1 MAKCIMVQ
9 GTSSNVGKSLISAG
23 LCRIFANAGYKTAP
37 FKSQNMALNSY
48 ITKDGLEIGRAQAVQ
63 AECAYQ
69 HIDVRFNPILL
80 KPTGSKTSQI
90 IINGEVYGNMTASE
104 YFAEKHKF
112 IKYVKESYESL
123 DKEYDIIVIEGAG
136 SPAEINLNHKDFVNM
151 GMACIAKAP
160 VLLVGDIDRG
170 GVFASIYGTVEL
182 LKEYKNYFKGF
193 IINKFRGD
201 KSILEPGLIH
211 LEKLTGIDVLGV
223 LPYEKFNIDEEDSL
237 AETLKNTEKGLID
250 IAVIKLPRISNFTDF
265 AVFEYYEGV
274 KVRYINSV
282 ADFGEP
288 DLLIIPGTKNT
299 IDDMRSIRSSG
310 LITKIMQYAE
320 TGKGIIG
327 VCGGYQ
333 MLTSKICDPDNME
346 SGGNVQGLGLIKAET
361 IFEKEKIRTV
371 VQGQFNNIN
380 GYFSFLNGASFQGYE
395 IHMGKTYSENS
406 NISEIKDSFGNIKS
420 DGLAEN
426 NILGTYIH
434 GVFDTGDVVKRIIDK
449 LKQEK
454 GIDKVTEEKDINKLK
469 NQEYEKLADMLMK
482 NLNINKIY
490 EIIEKGVQYGKR

>member
-23 LCRIFANAGYKTAP
+23 LCRIFAQAGYKTAP

-69 HIDVRFNPILL
+69 HIDVRFNPVLL

-90 IINGEVYGNMTASE
+90 IINGEIYGNMTASE

-112 IKYVKESYESL
+112 FKYIKESYESL
-123 DKEYDIIVIEGAG
+123 NKEYDVIVIEGAG

-151 GMACIAKAP
+151 GMAQTAHAP
-160 VLLVGDIDRG
+160 VLLAGDIDKG
-170 GVFASIYGTVEL
+170 GVFASLYGTVEL
-182 LKEYKNYFKGF
+182 LKEYKKYFKGF

-201 KSILEPGLIH
+201 KAILEPGLLQI
-211 LEKLTGIDVLGV
+211 EKLTGIDVLGV

-237 AETLKNTEKGLID
+237 AEILKNNTKGLID
-250 IAVIKLPRISNFTDF
+250 IAVIRLPRISNFTDF
-265 AVFEYYEGV
+265 AVFEYYNEV
-274 KVRYINSV
+274 KVRYINNI

-299 IDDMRSIRSSG
+299 IDDMKYIRSSG

-333 MLTSKICDPDNME
+333 MLTSIIKDPDNME
-346 SGGNVQGLGLIKAET
+346 TGGDVQGLNLIKAET
-361 IFEKEKIRTV
+361 VFEKEKIRTV
-371 VQGQFNNIN
+371 IQGKFNNIT
-380 GYFSFLNGASFQGYE
+380 GYFSFLNGAEFSGYE
-395 IHMGKTYSENS
+395 IHMGKTYADNR
-406 NISEIKDSFGNIKS
+406 NISEIKDTNGNIKN
-420 DGLAEN
+420 DGLSVD

-434 GVFDTGDVVKRIIDK
+434 GIFDSSDVAKRIIDK
-449 LKQEK
+449 LMQEK
-454 GIDKVTEEKDINKLK
+454 GIEKQAEEKNINELRNK
-469 NQEYEKLADMLMK
+469 EYDKLADMLMK
-482 NLNINKIY
+482 NLNISKIY
-490 EIIEKGVQYGKR
+490 EIMEKGV

>member
-80 KPTGSKTSQI
+80 KPTGNKTSQI

-104 YFAEKHKF
+104 YFTEKHKF

-123 DKEYDIIVIEGAG
+123 NNEYDIIVIEGAG
-136 SPAEINLNHKDFVNM
+136 SPAEINLNYKDFVNM
-151 GMACIAKAP
+151 GMACIAQAP
-160 VLLVGDIDRG
+160 VLLAGDIDRG
-170 GVFASIYGTVEL
+170 GVFASLYGTVEL

-201 KSILEPGLIH
+201 KSILEPGLVQ

-274 KVRYINSV
+274 KVRYINDI

-299 IDDMRSIRSSG
+299 IDDMRYTRSSG

-346 SGGNVQGLGLIKAET
+346 SGDSVQGLGLIKAET
-361 IFEKEKIRTV
+361 VFEKEKVRTV
-371 VQGQFNNIN
+371 VQGKFNNIK
-380 GYFSFLNGASFQGYE
+380 GYFSFLNGACFAGYE

-406 NISEIKDSFGNIKS
+406 NISEIKDSFGRSKN

-434 GVFDTGDVVKRIIDK
+434 GIFDEGDVVKRIIDK

-454 GIDKVTEEKDINKLK
+454 GIDTVTEEKDINELK
-469 NQEYEKLADMLMK
+469 NKEYEKLADMLM
-482 NLNINKIY
+482 NYLNIPKIY
-490 EIIEKGVQYGKR
+490 EILEKGV

>member
-80 KPTGSKTSQI
+80 KPTGNKTSQI

-104 YFAEKHKF
+104 YFTEKHKF

-123 DKEYDIIVIEGAG
+123 NKEYDIIVIEGAG
-136 SPAEINLNHKDFVNM
+136 SPAEINLNYKDFVNM
-151 GMACIAKAP
+151 GMACIAQAP
-160 VLLVGDIDRG
+160 VLLAGDIDRG
-170 GVFASIYGTVEL
+170 GVFASLYGTVEL

-201 KSILEPGLIH
+201 KSILEPGLVQ
-211 LEKLTGIDVLGV
+211 LEKLTGIEVLGV

-274 KVRYINSV
+274 KVRYINDI

-299 IDDMRSIRSSG
+299 IDDMRYIRSSG

-346 SGGNVQGLGLIKAET
+346 SGGSVQGLGLIKVET
-361 IFEKEKIRTV
+361 VFEKEKIRTV
-371 VQGQFNNIN
+371 VQGKFNNIK
-380 GYFSFLNGASFQGYE
+380 GYFSFLNGACFAGYE

-434 GVFDTGDVVKRIIDK
+434 GIFDEGDVVKRIIDK

-454 GIDKVTEEKDINKLK
+454 GIDTVTEEKDINELK
-469 NQEYEKLADMLMK
+469 NKEYEKLADMLM
-482 NLNINKIY
+482 NYLNIPKIY
-490 EIIEKGVQYGKR
+490 EILEKGV

>member
-80 KPTGSKTSQI
+80 KPTGNKISQI
-90 IINGEVYGNMTASE
+90 IINGEVHGNMKAKE

-123 DKEYDIIVIEGAG
+123 NKEYDIIVIEGAG
-136 SPAEINLNHKDFVNM
+136 SPAEINLNYKDFVNM
-151 GMACIAKAP
+151 GMACIAQAP
-160 VLLVGDIDRG
+160 VLLAGDIDRG
-170 GVFASIYGTVEL
+170 GVFASLYGTVEL

-201 KSILEPGLIH
+201 KSILEPGLVH
-211 LEKLTGIDVLGV
+211 LEKITGIDVLGV

-237 AETLKNTEKGLID
+237 AETLKNTEKGIID

-274 KVRYINSV
+274 KVRYINDIS
-282 ADFGEP
+282 DFGEP

-299 IDDMRSIRSSG
+299 IDDMRYIRSSG

-346 SGGNVQGLGLIKAET
+346 SGGSVQGLGLIKAET
-361 IFEKEKIRTV
+361 VFEKEKIRTV
-371 VQGQFNNIN
+371 VQGKFNNIK
-380 GYFSFLNGASFQGYE
+380 GYFSFLNGACFAGYE

-434 GVFDTGDVVKRIIDK
+434 GIFDEGDVVKRIIDK

-454 GIDKVTEEKDINKLK
+454 GIDTVTEEKDINELK
-469 NQEYEKLADMLMK
+469 NKEYEKLADMLM
-482 NLNINKIY
+482 NYLNIPKIY
-490 EIIEKGVQYGKR
+490 EILEKGV

>member
-23 LCRIFANAGYKTAP
+23 LCRIFAQAGYKTAP

-69 HIDVRFNPILL
+69 HIDVRFNPVLL

-90 IINGEVYGNMTASE
+90 IINGEIYGNMTAGE

-112 IKYVKESYESL
+112 FKYIKESYESL
-123 DKEYDIIVIEGAG
+123 NKEYDVIVIEGAG

-151 GMACIAKAP
+151 GMAQTAHAP
-160 VLLVGDIDRG
+160 VLLAGDIDKG
-170 GVFASIYGTVEL
+170 GVFASLYGTVEL
-182 LKEYKNYFKGF
+182 LKEYKKYFKGF

-201 KSILEPGLIH
+201 KAILEPGLLQI
-211 LEKLTGIDVLGV
+211 EKLTGIDVLGV

-237 AETLKNTEKGLID
+237 AEILKNNTKGLID
-250 IAVIKLPRISNFTDF
+250 IAVIRLHRISNFTDF
-265 AVFEYYEGV
+265 AVFEYYDEV
-274 KVRYINSV
+274 KVRYINNI

-299 IDDMRSIRSSG
+299 IDDMRYIRSSG

-333 MLTSKICDPDNME
+333 MLTSIIKDPDNME
-346 SGGNVQGLGLIKAET
+346 AGGYVQGLNLIKAET
-361 IFEKEKIRTV
+361 VFEKEKIRTV
-371 VQGQFNNIN
+371 IQGKFNNIT
-380 GYFSFLNGASFQGYE
+380 GYFSFLNGAEFSGYE
-395 IHMGKTYSENS
+395 IHMGKTYADNR
-406 NISEIKDSFGNIKS
+406 NISEIKDTNGNIKN
-420 DGLAEN
+420 DGLSVD

-434 GVFDTGDVVKRIIDK
+434 GIFDSSDVAKRIIDK
-449 LKQEK
+449 LMQEK
-454 GIDKVTEEKDINKLK
+454 GIENQAEEKNINELRNK
-469 NQEYEKLADMLMK
+469 EYDKLADMLMK
-482 NLNINKIY
+482 NLNISKIY
-490 EIIEKGVQYGKR
+490 EIMEKGV

>member
-23 LCRIFANAGYKTAP
+23 LCRIFAQAGYKTAP

-69 HIDVRFNPILL
+69 HIDVRFNPVLL

-90 IINGEVYGNMTASE
+90 IINGEIYGNMTASE

-112 IKYVKESYESL
+112 FKYIKESYESL
-123 DKEYDIIVIEGAG
+123 NKEYDVIVIEGAG

-151 GMACIAKAP
+151 GMAQTAQAP
-160 VLLVGDIDRG
+160 VLLAGDIDKG
-170 GVFASIYGTVEL
+170 GVFASLYGTVEL
-182 LKEYKNYFKGF
+182 LKEYKKYFKGF

-201 KSILEPGLIH
+201 KAILEPGLLQI
-211 LEKLTGIDVLGV
+211 EKLTGIDVLGV

-237 AETLKNTEKGLID
+237 AEILKNNTKGLID
-250 IAVIKLPRISNFTDF
+250 IAVIRLPRISNFTDF
-265 AVFEYYEGV
+265 AVFEYYDEV
-274 KVRYINSV
+274 KVRYINNI

-299 IDDMRSIRSSG
+299 IDDMRYIRSSG

-333 MLTSKICDPDNME
+333 MLTSIIKDPDNME
-346 SGGNVQGLGLIKAET
+346 AGGDVQGLNLIKAET
-361 IFEKEKIRTV
+361 VFEKEKIRTV
-371 VQGQFNNIN
+371 IQGKFNNIT
-380 GYFSFLNGASFQGYE
+380 GYFSFLNGAEFSGYE
-395 IHMGKTYSENS
+395 IHMGKTYADNR
-406 NISEIKDSFGNIKS
+406 NISEIKDTNGNIKN
-420 DGLAEN
+420 DGLSVD

-434 GVFDTGDVVKRIIDK
+434 GIFDSSDIVKRIIDK
-449 LKQEK
+449 LMQEK
-454 GIDKVTEEKDINKLK
+454 GIEKQAEEKNINELRNK
-469 NQEYEKLADMLMK
+469 EYDKLADMLMK
-482 NLNINKIY
+482 NLNISKIY
-490 EIIEKGVQYGKR
+490 EIMEKGV

>member
-23 LCRIFANAGYKTAP
+23 LCRIFARAGYKTAP

-90 IINGEVYGNMTASE
+90 IINGEVHGNMTASE
-104 YFAEKHKF
+104 YFTEKHKF

-123 DKEYDIIVIEGAG
+123 NNEYDIIVIEGAG
-136 SPAEINLNHKDFVNM
+136 SPAEINLNYKDFVNM
-151 GMACIAKAP
+151 GMACIAQAP
-160 VLLVGDIDRG
+160 VLLAGDIDRG
-170 GVFASIYGTVEL
+170 GVFASLYGTVEL

-201 KSILEPGLIH
+201 KSILEPGLVQ

-274 KVRYINSV
+274 KVRYINDI

-299 IDDMRSIRSSG
+299 IDDMRYIRSSG

-346 SGGNVQGLGLIKAET
+346 SGGSVQGLGLIKAET
-361 IFEKEKIRTV
+361 VFEKEKVRTV
-371 VQGQFNNIN
+371 VQGKFNNIK
-380 GYFSFLNGASFQGYE
+380 GYFSFLNGACFAGYE

-434 GVFDTGDVVKRIIDK
+434 GIFDEGDVVKRIIDK
-449 LKQEK
+449 LKLEK
-454 GIDKVTEEKDINKLK
+454 GIDTVTEEKDINELK
-469 NQEYEKLADMLMK
+469 NKEYEKLADMLM
-482 NLNINKIY
+482 NYLNIPKIY
-490 EIIEKGVQYGKR
+490 EILEKGV

>member
-23 LCRIFANAGYKTAP
+23 LCRIFAQAGYKTAP

-69 HIDVRFNPILL
+69 HIDVRFNPVLL

-90 IINGEVYGNMTASE
+90 IINGEIYGNMTAGE

-112 IKYVKESYESL
+112 FKYIKESYESL
-123 DKEYDIIVIEGAG
+123 NKEYDVIVIEGAG

-151 GMACIAKAP
+151 GMAQTAHAP
-160 VLLVGDIDRG
+160 VLLAGDIDKG
-170 GVFASIYGTVEL
+170 GVFASLYGTVEL
-182 LKEYKNYFKGF
+182 LKEYKKYFKGF

-201 KSILEPGLIH
+201 KAILEPVLLQI
-211 LEKLTGIDVLGV
+211 EKLTGIDVLGV

-237 AETLKNTEKGLID
+237 AEILKNNTKGLID
-250 IAVIKLPRISNFTDF
+250 IAVIRLPRISNFTDF
-265 AVFEYYEGV
+265 AVFEYYDEV
-274 KVRYINSV
+274 KVRYINNI

-299 IDDMRSIRSSG
+299 IDDMRYIRSSG

-333 MLTSKICDPDNME
+333 MLTSIIKDPDNME
-346 SGGNVQGLGLIKAET
+346 AGGYVQGLNLIKAET
-361 IFEKEKIRTV
+361 VFEKEKIRTV
-371 VQGQFNNIN
+371 IQGKFNNIT
-380 GYFSFLNGASFQGYE
+380 GYFSFLNGAEFSGYE
-395 IHMGKTYSENS
+395 IHMGKTYADNR
-406 NISEIKDSFGNIKS
+406 NISEIKDTNGNIKN
-420 DGLAEN
+420 DGLSVD

-434 GVFDTGDVVKRIIDK
+434 GIFDSSDVAKRIIDK
-449 LKQEK
+449 LMQEK
-454 GIDKVTEEKDINKLK
+454 GIENQAEEKNINELRNK
-469 NQEYEKLADMLMK
+469 EYDKLADMLMK
-482 NLNINKIY
+482 NLNISKIY
-490 EIIEKGVQYGKR
+490 EIMEKGV

>member
-23 LCRIFANAGYKTAP
+23 LCRIFAQAGYKTAP

-69 HIDVRFNPILL
+69 HIDVRFNPVLL

-90 IINGEVYGNMTASE
+90 IINGEIYGNMTAGE

-112 IKYVKESYESL
+112 FKYIKESYESL
-123 DKEYDIIVIEGAG
+123 NVIVIEGAG

-151 GMACIAKAP
+151 GMAQTAHAP
-160 VLLVGDIDRG
+160 VLLAGDIDKG
-170 GVFASIYGTVEL
+170 GVFASLYGTVEL
-182 LKEYKNYFKGF
+182 LKEYKKYFKGF

-201 KSILEPGLIH
+201 KAILEPGLLQI
-211 LEKLTGIDVLGV
+211 EKLTGIDVLGV

-237 AETLKNTEKGLID
+237 AEILKNNTKGLID
-250 IAVIKLPRISNFTDF
+250 IAVIRLPRISNFTDF
-265 AVFEYYEGV
+265 AVFEYYDEV
-274 KVRYINSV
+274 KVRYINNI

-299 IDDMRSIRSSG
+299 IDDMRYIRSSG

-333 MLTSKICDPDNME
+333 MLTSIIKDPDNME
-346 SGGNVQGLGLIKAET
+346 AGGYVQGLNLIKAET
-361 IFEKEKIRTV
+361 VFEKEKIRTV
-371 VQGQFNNIN
+371 IQGKFNNIT
-380 GYFSFLNGASFQGYE
+380 GYFSFLNGAEFSGYE
-395 IHMGKTYSENS
+395 IHMGKTYADNR
-406 NISEIKDSFGNIKS
+406 NISEIKDTNGNIKN
-420 DGLAEN
+420 DGLSVD

-434 GVFDTGDVVKRIIDK
+434 GIFDSSDVAKRIIDK
-449 LKQEK
+449 LMQEK
-454 GIDKVTEEKDINKLK
+454 GIENQAEEKNINELRNK
-469 NQEYEKLADMLMK
+469 EYDKLADMLMK
-482 NLNINKIY
+482 NLNISKIY
-490 EIIEKGVQYGKR
+490 EIMEKGV

>member
-80 KPTGSKTSQI
+80 KPTGNKISQI
-90 IINGEVYGNMTASE
+90 IINGEVHGNMTASE
-104 YFAEKHKF
+104 YFTEKHKF

-123 DKEYDIIVIEGAG
+123 NKEYDIIVIEGAG
-136 SPAEINLNHKDFVNM
+136 SPAEINLNYKDFVNM
-151 GMACIAKAP
+151 GMACIAQAP
-160 VLLVGDIDRG
+160 VLLAGDIDRG
-170 GVFASIYGTVEL
+170 GVFASLYGTVEL

-201 KSILEPGLIH
+201 KSILEPGLVQ

-274 KVRYINSV
+274 KVRYINDIT
-282 ADFGEP
+282 DFGEP

-299 IDDMRSIRSSG
+299 IDDMRYIRSSG

-346 SGGNVQGLGLIKAET
+346 SGGSVQGLGLIKAET
-361 IFEKEKIRTV
+361 VFEKEKVRTV
-371 VQGQFNNIN
+371 VQGKFNNIK
-380 GYFSFLNGASFQGYE
+380 GYFSFLNGACFAGYE

-434 GVFDTGDVVKRIIDK
+434 GIFDEGDVVKRIIDK
-449 LKQEK
+449 LKLEK
-454 GIDKVTEEKDINKLK
+454 GIDTVTEEKDINELK
-469 NQEYEKLADMLMK
+469 NKEYEKLADMLM
-482 NLNINKIY
+482 NYLNIPKIY
-490 EIIEKGVQYGKR
+490 EILEKGV

>member
-23 LCRIFANAGYKTAP
+23 LCRIFAQAGYKTAP

-69 HIDVRFNPILL
+69 HIDVRFNPVLL

-90 IINGEVYGNMTASE
+90 IINGEIYGNMTAGE

-112 IKYVKESYESL
+112 FKYIKESYESL
-123 DKEYDIIVIEGAG
+123 NKEYDVIVIEGAG

-151 GMACIAKAP
+151 GMAQTAHAP
-160 VLLVGDIDRG
+160 VLLAGDIDKG
-170 GVFASIYGTVEL
+170 GVFASLYGTVEL
-182 LKEYKNYFKGF
+182 LKEYKKYFKGF

-201 KSILEPGLIH
+201 KAILEPGLLQI
-211 LEKLTGIDVLGV
+211 EKLTGIDVLGV

-237 AETLKNTEKGLID
+237 AEILKNNTKGLID
-250 IAVIKLPRISNFTDF
+250 IAVIRLPRISNFTDF
-265 AVFEYYEGV
+265 AVFEYYDEV
-274 KVRYINSV
+274 KVRYINNI

-299 IDDMRSIRSSG
+299 IDDMRYIRSSG

-333 MLTSKICDPDNME
+333 MLTSIIKDPDNME
-346 SGGNVQGLGLIKAET
+346 AGGYVQGLNLIKAET
-361 IFEKEKIRTV
+361 VFEKEKIRTV
-371 VQGQFNNIN
+371 IQGKFNNIT
-380 GYFSFLNGASFQGYE
+380 GYFSFLNGAEFSGYE
-395 IHMGKTYSENS
+395 IHMGKTYADNR
-406 NISEIKDSFGNIKS
+406 NISEIKDTNGNIKN
-420 DGLAEN
+420 DGLSVD

-434 GVFDTGDVVKRIIDK
+434 GIFDSSDVAKRIIDK
-449 LKQEK
+449 LMQEK
-454 GIDKVTEEKDINKLK
+454 GIENQAEEKNIDELRNK
-469 NQEYEKLADMLMK
+469 EYDKLADMLMK
-482 NLNINKIY
+482 NLNISKIY
-490 EIIEKGVQYGKR
+490 EIMEKGV

>member
-1 MAKCIMVQ
+1 MPIILVKTLEETDREVITEVLKAYSYFRLKNIM
-9 GTSSNVGKSLISAG
+9 TDL
-23 LCRIFANAGYKTAP
+23 
-37 FKSQNMALNSY
+37 
-48 ITKDGLEIGRAQAVQ
+48 
-63 AECAYQ
+63 
-69 HIDVRFNPILL
+69 
-80 KPTGSKTSQI
+80 I
-90 IINGEVYGNMTASE
+90 IINK
-104 YFAEKHKF
+104 EKH
-112 IKYVKESYESL
+112 SYESL
-123 DKEYDIIVIEGAG
+123 NKEYDIIVIEGAG
-136 SPAEINLNHKDFVNM
+136 SPAEINLNYKDFVNM
-151 GMACIAKAP
+151 GMACIAQAP
-160 VLLVGDIDRG
+160 VLLAGDIDRG
-170 GVFASIYGTVEL
+170 GVFASLYGTVEL

-201 KSILEPGLIH
+201 KSILEPGLVH

-274 KVRYINSV
+274 KVRYINDI

-299 IDDMRSIRSSG
+299 IDDMRYIRSSG

-346 SGGNVQGLGLIKAET
+346 SGGSVQGLGLIKAET
-361 IFEKEKIRTV
+361 VFEKEKVRTV
-371 VQGQFNNIN
+371 VQGKFNNIK
-380 GYFSFLNGASFQGYE
+380 GYFSFLNGACFAGYE

-434 GVFDTGDVVKRIIDK
+434 GIFDEGDVVKRIIDK

-454 GIDKVTEEKDINKLK
+454 GIDTATEEKDINELK
-469 NQEYEKLADMLMK
+469 NKEYEKLADMLM
-482 NLNINKIY
+482 NYLNIPKIY
-490 EIIEKGVQYGKR
+490 EILEKGV

>member
-80 KPTGSKTSQI
+80 KPTGNKTSQI
-90 IINGEVYGNMTASE
+90 IINGEVHGNMTASE
-104 YFAEKHKF
+104 YFTEKHKF

-123 DKEYDIIVIEGAG
+123 NNEYDIIVIEGAG
-136 SPAEINLNHKDFVNM
+136 SPAEINLNYKDFVNM
-151 GMACIAKAP
+151 GMACIAQAP
-160 VLLVGDIDRG
+160 VLLAGDIDRG
-170 GVFASIYGTVEL
+170 GVFASLYGTVEL

-201 KSILEPGLIH
+201 KSILEPGLVQ

-274 KVRYINSV
+274 KVRYINDIT
-282 ADFGEP
+282 DFGEP

-346 SGGNVQGLGLIKAET
+346 SGGSVQGLGLIKAE
-361 IFEKEKIRTV
+361 IVFEKEKVRTV
-371 VQGQFNNIN
+371 VQGKFNNIK
-380 GYFSFLNGASFQGYE
+380 GYFSFLNGACFAGYE
-395 IHMGKTYSENS
+395 IHMGKTYSDNY

-434 GVFDTGDVVKRIIDK
+434 GIFDEGDVVKRIIDK

-454 GIDKVTEEKDINKLK
+454 GIDKVTEEKDINELK
-469 NQEYEKLADMLMK
+469 NKEYEKLADMLM
-482 NLNINKIY
+482 NYLNIPKIY
-490 EIIEKGVQYGKR
+490 EILEKGV

>member
-1 MAKCIMVQ
+1 MAKYIMVQ

-23 LCRIFANAGYKTAP
+23 LCRIFAQAGYKTAP

-69 HIDVRFNPILL
+69 HIDVRFNPVLL

-90 IINGEVYGNMTASE
+90 IINGEIYGNMTAGE

-112 IKYVKESYESL
+112 FKYIKESYESL
-123 DKEYDIIVIEGAG
+123 NKEYDVIVIEGAG

-151 GMACIAKAP
+151 GMAQTAHAP
-160 VLLVGDIDRG
+160 VLLAGDIDKG
-170 GVFASIYGTVEL
+170 GVFASLYGTVEL
-182 LKEYKNYFKGF
+182 LKEYKKYFKGF

-201 KSILEPGLIH
+201 KAILEPGLLQI
-211 LEKLTGIDVLGV
+211 EKLTGIDVLGV

-237 AETLKNTEKGLID
+237 AEILKNNTKGLID
-250 IAVIKLPRISNFTDF
+250 IAVIRLPRISNFTDF
-265 AVFEYYEGV
+265 AVFEYYDEV
-274 KVRYINSV
+274 KVRYINNI

-299 IDDMRSIRSSG
+299 IDDMRYIRSSG

-333 MLTSKICDPDNME
+333 MLTSIIKDPDNME
-346 SGGNVQGLGLIKAET
+346 AGGYVQGLNLIKAET
-361 IFEKEKIRTV
+361 VFEKEKIRTV
-371 VQGQFNNIN
+371 IQGKFNNIT
-380 GYFSFLNGASFQGYE
+380 GYFSFLNGAEFSGYE
-395 IHMGKTYSENS
+395 IHMGKTYADNR
-406 NISEIKDSFGNIKS
+406 NISEIKDTNGNIKN
-420 DGLAEN
+420 DGLSVD

-434 GVFDTGDVVKRIIDK
+434 GIFDSSDVAKRIIDK
-449 LKQEK
+449 LMQEK
-454 GIDKVTEEKDINKLK
+454 GIENQAEEKNINELRNK
-469 NQEYEKLADMLMK
+469 EYDKLADMLMK
-482 NLNINKIY
+482 NLNISKIY
-490 EIIEKGVQYGKR
+490 EIMEKGV